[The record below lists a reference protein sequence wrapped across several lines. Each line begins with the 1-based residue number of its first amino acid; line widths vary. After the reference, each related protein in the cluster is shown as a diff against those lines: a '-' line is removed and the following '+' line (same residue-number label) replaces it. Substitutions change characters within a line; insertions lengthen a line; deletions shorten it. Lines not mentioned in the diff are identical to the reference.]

1 LIAQTIK
8 LVRQY
13 ESENIV
19 GSRLIT
25 IAAVTNQNRLDERM
39 ALPTP
44 TVGGSVVAGLDIF
57 FAFLGDQT
65 GRPHCK
71 HK

>member
-1 LIAQTIK
+1 

-13 ESENIV
+13 ELENII
-19 GSRLIT
+19 GSRPIT
-25 IAAVTNQNRLDERM
+25 IAAMMNQNRRDERM
-39 ALPTP
+39 ALTIPTAEA
-44 TVGGSVVAGLDIF
+44 SVVVGLDIF